1 MKKIVYALIGVAL
14 IAVGAYF
21 AFVYKSCQEPEDVV
35 VALTGLTCA
44 QQVLN
49 KEPQQLRAEFCEY
62 LQRGP
67 ECELNEE
74 DRPKLFEMIDKLV
87 SSCLKESLAKENYC
101 TDKVDEML
109 RR

>member
-1 MKKIVYALIGVAL
+1 MKKLVYALVGVAL

-21 AFVYKSCQEPEDVV
+21 AFVYKSCQEPDDMV
-35 VALTGLTCA
+35 VALTALSCA

-67 ECELNEE
+67 ECDLQEE
-74 DRPKLFEMIDKLV
+74 DRPKLIEMIDGLV
-87 SSCLKESLAKENYC
+87 GTCLKDALAKENYC